1 MSDSPTEARAL
12 LQQISD
18 ERSRAARYRRLGS
31 FAVLI
36 MFGLFAT
43 VVYNKITSFDTD
55 TLIAELQRSATK
67 TVWPLVYKELDQV
80 GKEAVPA
87 LSKAMTHEV
96 EQLGPKLTSRLS
108 TEAETFQGN
117 MGKRMKTSLDA
128 QLSLAFDANK
138 SKLKGHL
145 QPFTT
150 DSELYDDLVR
160 RLRKSGQDWAQ
171 AKLDSTF
178 TSHLHLLQSINET
191 VQSLGKQA
199 QAKKGGVDAANMDD
213 VLLLMAEIL
222 NARVNEEG

>member
-1 MSDSPTEARAL
+1 MSDSTTEARAL
-12 LQQISD
+12 LLQIAD
-18 ERSRAARYRRLGS
+18 ERGRAAKYRRLGS

-43 VVYNKITSFDTD
+43 VVYNQITSFDTS
-55 TLIAELQRSATK
+55 TLITELQRSASK

-87 LSKAMTHEV
+87 LSKAMAYEV

-128 QLSLAFDANK
+128 QLSLAFEANK
-138 SKLKGHL
+138 AKLKGHL
-145 QPFTT
+145 QPFAT

-178 TSHLHLLQSINET
+178 TSHIHLLQSINET
-191 VQSLGKQA
+191 VQALGKQA
-199 QAKKGGVDAANMDD
+199 QAKKGGIDSANMDD